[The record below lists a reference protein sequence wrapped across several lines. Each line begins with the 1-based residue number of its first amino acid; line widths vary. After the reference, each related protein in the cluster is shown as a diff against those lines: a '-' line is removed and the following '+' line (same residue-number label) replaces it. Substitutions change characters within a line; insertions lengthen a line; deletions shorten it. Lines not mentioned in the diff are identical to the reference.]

1 MPPPLGV
8 LREDEFVLVRETKPR
23 QLNKLDEDELLA
35 LHKRIRR
42 ARNKHVKNYRRRAA
56 LGVEEQAG
64 RGASRPKNAR
74 AAQRAE
80 IFEDALARVSG
91 RLEVLARRSAEEL
104 KAARLAAARKGS
116 TGPDAAQPAAD
127 SGPGK
132 GQPRAHRKTT
142 GGLKRDASSRSK
154 GARRQAARDSR

>member
-1 MPPPLGV
+1 MNRSRRAVDSPWQSCFNGPPFAEV
-8 LREDEFVLVRETKPR
+8 L
-23 QLNKLDEDELLA
+23 LDWA
-35 LHKRIRR
+35 SRGFRRARVRR

-56 LGVEEQAG
+56 LEVEEQAG
-64 RGASRPKNAR
+64 RGTSRPKNAR

-116 TGPDAAQPAAD
+116 TGPGAAKPAAD

-132 GQPRAHRKTT
+132 GRARAHRKST